1 MFSFENSFTIDP
13 FWQYPKRG
21 FMSLK
26 ARFLALAWQLR
37 VAVMVIFLEA
47 LATSGVALFFIFGLL
62 TDAKLVATLIAI
74 CVVVS
79 GAAAY
84 LFFVARQ
91 LVFRK
96 RWARSAAMFWQLIQ
110 IAVAWNSFTG
120 EVIGYYF
127 GVWLLAT
134 AFLGLYFLFNKT
146 VVEQTN
152 EQVDR
157 E

>member
-1 MFSFENSFTIDP
+1 MT
-13 FWQYPKRG
+13 
-21 FMSLK
+21 LK

-37 VAVMVIFLEA
+37 VAVMVIFFEA
-47 LATSGVALFFIFGLL
+47 LATSGVAIFFVFGLL
-62 TDAKLVATLIAI
+62 TDAKLVSSLVAI
-74 CVVVS
+74 CVVFV

-110 IAVAWNSFTG
+110 IAIAWNSFTG
-120 EVIGYYF
+120 EVTGYYF

-134 AFLGLYFLFNKT
+134 AFIGLYFLFNKT
-146 VVEQTN
+146 VVEQTT

-157 E
+157 D

>member
-1 MFSFENSFTIDP
+1 MTV
-13 FWQYPKRG
+13 
-21 FMSLK
+21 K

-37 VAVMVIFLEA
+37 VAVMVTFFEA
-47 LATSGVALFFIFGLL
+47 LATAGVALFFVFGLL
-62 TDAKLVATLIAI
+62 TDAKLVGSLIAI
-74 CVVVS
+74 CVVVGGTS
-79 GAAAY
+79 AY

-110 IAVAWNSFTG
+110 IAIAWNSFTG

-134 AFLGLYFLFNKT
+134 AFIGLYFLFNKT
-146 VVEQTN
+146 VVEQTT

-157 E
+157 D